1 MVVLAARL
9 SCFAFLF
16 QTNRGNSTCAFI
28 LFSLFGVQFEL
39 GLVDKLRRVI
49 ENREP
54 VWMHFQKL
62 VCICSYMVLQLNM
75 ECNLIKT
82 RNTINLNI

>member
-16 QTNRGNSTCAFI
+16 QSNRGNSTFAFI
-28 LFSLFGVQFEL
+28 LVSLFGVQFEL
-39 GLVDKLRRVI
+39 GLVDKFRRVI

-62 VCICSYMVLQLNM
+62 VCIYS
-75 ECNLIKT
+75 
-82 RNTINLNI
+82 